1 MKKTKTYTVDDL
13 QFQMAVPKEE
23 RETCINWMQGDS
35 KFTLFTS
42 DQLIIT
48 KIRKLM
54 PSGEWKLLN
63 VDLDSDGIARGYLFE
78 APLRALRLASGLKKD
93 LTEEQR
99 KAAAERMRNL
109 HRH

>member
-1 MKKTKTYTVDDL
+1 MKKTKNYTVNDL
-13 QFQMAVPKEE
+13 QNQMAVPKEE
-23 RETCINWMQGDS
+23 RETCINWMQGDD

-63 VDLDSDGIARGYLFE
+63 VDMNSNGIARGYLFE
-78 APLRALRLASGLKKD
+78 APLRALRLVSGLKKEMS
-93 LTEEQR
+93 EEQR
-99 KAAAERMRNL
+99 LAAAERMRNI
-109 HRH
+109 HRS